1 MASRDMSQWETK
13 ISAVH
18 GGDRDEITVRGHSLA
33 GLIGK
38 IDFGEMTYLVLS
50 GRLPTKGQAAVLNA
64 LLVAAVE
71 HGISPPSMVSRCF
84 ASYGTSIQAAIGGG
98 VLSFG
103 DKMGGAGEELA
114 RLMVESLGAAGVPV
128 DPGEDDLAVQVKRLV
143 AQFRQSRRR
152 LPGFGIPLHKRDP
165 RSPALMEIARREGVF
180 GTYCRFVTGI
190 ERELE
195 TSTGKPIPLNLD
207 GAGAALVL
215 DLGLPWQLTRMFI
228 ITPRTVS
235 MAAHYIEETEQDTQW
250 RHVREDQVSTE
261 AGTP

>member
-1 MASRDMSQWETK
+1 MASRDMSHWETK

-18 GGDRDEITVRGHSLA
+18 GGDQDEITVRGHRLA
-33 GLIGK
+33 DLIGK

-103 DKMGGAGEELA
+103 DKMGGAGEDLA
-114 RLMVESLGAAGVPV
+114 RLMVQSLGAAGVSV
-128 DPGEDDLAVQVKRLV
+128 DPGEEDLAIQVNRLV
-143 AQFRQSRRR
+143 EQFRRSRRR
-152 LPGFGIPLHKRDP
+152 LPGFGIPLHQRDP

-190 ERELE
+190 EQELE
-195 TSTGKPIPLNLD
+195 KSTGKPIPLNLD

-250 RHVREDQVSTE
+250 RHVREDQVKYEIETR
-261 AGTP
+261 

>member
-1 MASRDMSQWETK
+1 MASRDMSHWETK

-18 GGDRDEITVRGHSLA
+18 GGDQDEITVRGHRLA
-33 GLIGK
+33 DLIGK

-103 DKMGGAGEELA
+103 DKMGGAGEDLA
-114 RLMVESLGAAGVPV
+114 RLMVQSLGAAGVSV
-128 DPGEDDLAVQVKRLV
+128 DPGEEDLAIQVNRLV
-143 AQFRQSRRR
+143 EQFRRSRRR
-152 LPGFGIPLHKRDP
+152 LPGFGIPLHQRDP
-165 RSPALMEIARREGVF
+165 RSPVLMEIARREGVF

-190 ERELE
+190 EQELE
-195 TSTGKPIPLNLD
+195 KSTGKPIPLNLD

-250 RHVREDQVSTE
+250 RHVREDQVKYEIETR
-261 AGTP
+261 